1 VRETGVTDL
10 EDLVDRV
17 AQEVRRDR
25 RPARGRRTEGLYVLC
40 KPPGMTSHDVVSYVR
55 RVSGE
60 RRVGHA
66 GTLDPPAAGVLLVLV
81 GSSVTRLA
89 EYLLDLVKTYV
100 AEIRFGQETDT
111 QDHSGAV
118 VGGSPAA
125 AARLTRSDVAGV
137 LPRFEG
143 VIKQVP
149 PMVSAVRV
157 GGERL
162 YRAAREGREV
172 PRPAR
177 TVTVHR
183 LELLEFAPGE
193 GHGVAGCPT
202 ARVRVRC
209 SRGTYVRTLAHD
221 LGRALGVGAH
231 LGFLVREGVGDF
243 GLEASLTL
251 EEFAEAA
258 RRGELGA
265 TAVAPADALAHF
277 PFVRLS
283 RRDVARIAHGERVL
297 WTGVVEPS
305 AGGRAGRADGPDGPS
320 GRSRSLVRV
329 LGEDGGLVAVA
340 RLDGRWLRPHKVLR
354 QGAKEEAREF
364 EPGS

>member
-1 VRETGVTDL
+1 MRETGLT
-10 EDLVDRV
+10 DRV
-17 AQEVRRDR
+17 GQEVRRDR
-25 RPARGRRTEGLYVLC
+25 RPARGRRSEGLYVLC

-55 RVSGE
+55 RVTGE

-81 GSSVTRLA
+81 GPSVTRLA
-89 EYLLDLVKTYV
+89 EYLLDLPKTYL

-111 QDHSGAV
+111 QDHSGTV

-125 AARLTRSDVAGV
+125 AARLARSDVAEV
-137 LPRFEG
+137 LQRFEG

-157 GGERL
+157 DGERL

-172 PRPAR
+172 ARPAR

-183 LELLEFAPGE
+183 LELLDFVPGE
-193 GHGVAGCPT
+193 GRGAAGCPA

-231 LGFLVREGVGDF
+231 LGFLVREGVGGF
-243 GLEASLTL
+243 VLEASLTL

-258 RRGELGA
+258 RCGDLEA
-265 TAVAPADALAHF
+265 VAVAPADALAHL
-277 PFVRLS
+277 PCVRPS
-283 RRDVARIAHGERVL
+283 RRDLARVAHGERVP
-297 WTGVVEPS
+297 WTGVVEPG
-305 AGGRAGRADGPDGPS
+305 AGGRTGRAAGPDGPA
-320 GRSRSLVRV
+320 GRSHLVRV
-329 LGEDGGLVAVA
+329 LGEDGNLVAVA
-340 RLDGRWLRPHKVLR
+340 RLDGRWLRPCKVLR
-354 QGAKEEAREF
+354 
-364 EPGS
+364 PGPKGGGPGV